1 VAASG
6 PAGLQATQNAPTN
19 KAIGPGPE
27 RNDLANLPDD
37 AFALVLTAI
46 DEPRA
51 AARMLSAYQRACAA
65 VLVPAPSELGPLT
78 PVLVQVQATSAC
90 LASSRTQDR
99 YPCPGLLM
107 AATHGWVQLLPR
119 LVEHGEKWSD
129 ETSKQAVRSNHLE
142 VFQWGRLHIPFLI
155 NWGSRCDDAA
165 QCGHLELLRLL
176 RAQSSPA
183 PWGEM
188 TCFYA
193 ASGGYLELLQWARAQ
208 SPPTPWDEF
217 TCTAAAK
224 GGHLELLRWAR
235 AQTPPAPWDEFT
247 CSAAAAGGHLELL
260 QWARAQTPPDP

>member
-1 VAASG
+1 M
-6 PAGLQATQNAPTN
+6 
-19 KAIGPGPE
+19 KAIGTGPE
-27 RNDLANLPDD
+27 WNDLDNLPDD

-119 LVEHGEKWSD
+119 LVEHREKWIG
-129 ETSKQAVRSNHLE
+129 ETSRQAVRSNHLE
-142 VFQWGRLHIPFLI
+142 VFQWGRLHIASLS
-155 NWGSRCDDAA
+155 WGSRCSLSWGTRCDDAA

-208 SPPTPWDEF
+208 SPPAPWDEF
-217 TCTAAAK
+217 TCTAATK